1 MVIGAAILGLLC
13 SPAPRFSRPVLR
25 RPLWRDLQHALISYG
40 QVKPSHFGLALHV
53 GDVPVPLRLL
63 ALSPLGVR
71 LRLGFLALLL
81 RLGQSLLAQLAGQ
94 RPGEGQAAATRHVGQ
109 LFGTVGG
116 GVGLVD
122 VVEAVVVHLVEAVLQ
137 RQDGRE
143 AVAPLDLAADVR
155 APRLARHAWRRNAK
169 VQGHVIAAASMSI

>member
-1 MVIGAAILGLLC
+1 M
-13 SPAPRFSRPVLR
+13 PRYSVSCAH
-25 RPLWRDLQHALISYG
+25 RPLVQPARAPPAVVARPSARSNLLRT
-40 QVKPSHFGLALHV
+40 VKPSHFGLALHV

-63 ALSPLGVR
+63 ALSPLGVQ

-94 RPGEGQAAATRHVGQ
+94 RPGEGQAAATRDVGQ

-155 APRLARHAWRRNAK
+155 APCLARHAWRRNAK
-169 VQGHVIAAASMSI
+169 VQG